1 MPIIW
6 NQSYE
11 IKIKYIEIR
20 SKQKKTEI
28 KMMLKKYCLI
38 YKVLL
43 TLIFHSFIDIT
54 KYTLNSLIQL
64 AWFRLIFR

>member
-1 MPIIW
+1 M
-6 NQSYE
+6 
-11 IKIKYIEIR
+11 KKKKYIEIR

-38 YKVLL
+38 YKVLF

-54 KYTLNSLIQL
+54 KYALK
-64 AWFRLIFR
+64 